1 MDNALDHAHVLIAQF
16 ADRATPLGTA
26 VDHVADRSAAARAIA
41 GIAAGAGASSVA
53 MSPQLAGRAGDLITA
68 LAGAGIEARTINR
81 REDARDAAVGLSLA
95 HRAIAET
102 GSMLLDERE
111 LADRAASLMTLHNIV
126 LVPTADLLPSLDST
140 PDLLRRIASR
150 AGGGYASF
158 VTGPSRTAD
167 IEMSLTVGV
176 QGPGQVTVIF
186 VDDLDGQG
194 ASA

>member
-1 MDNALDHAHVLIAQF
+1 MDNDLDHDHVLIAQF
-16 ADRATPLGTA
+16 ADRATPLGTE
-26 VDHVADRSAAARAIA
+26 VDHVPDSSAAARAIA

-53 MSPQLAGRAGDLITA
+53 LSPQLAGRAGDLI
-68 LAGAGIEARTINR
+68 AGLGKEGIEARIINR
-81 REDARDAAVGLSLA
+81 REDARDVAVGLSLA

-102 GSMLLDERE
+102 GSVLLDERE
-111 LADRAASLMTLHNIV
+111 LGDRAASLMTLHNIV
-126 LVPTADLLPSLDST
+126 LVPTTDLLPSLDST

-158 VTGPSRTAD
+158 MTGPSRTAD

-186 VDDLDGQG
+186 VDDLAGPSE
-194 ASA
+194 AA